1 MAYSNL
7 QMRQKLLGLPM
18 LAQSVWV
25 LFLLLL
31 AQVLILWTQR
41 MDMAESMRALY
52 WLPSLT
58 GALAWPVLLG
68 VMQRLGRLGVTRG
81 S

>member
-1 MAYSNL
+1 
-7 QMRQKLLGLPM
+7 
-18 LAQSVWV
+18 
-25 LFLLLL
+25 
-31 AQVLILWTQR
+31 
-41 MDMAESMRALY
+41 MAESMRALY

-58 GALAWPVLLG
+58 GALAWPVVLG